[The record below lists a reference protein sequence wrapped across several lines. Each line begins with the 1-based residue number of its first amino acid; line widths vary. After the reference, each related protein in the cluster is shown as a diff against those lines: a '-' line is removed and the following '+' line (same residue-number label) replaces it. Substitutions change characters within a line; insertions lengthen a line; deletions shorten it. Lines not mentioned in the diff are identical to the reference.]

1 MADHEKLPRP
11 PLVLVANDQE
21 WAARSLESILGPHGY
36 AVLRAYTGRQALELA
51 RTAQPDALVL
61 DARLPDMSGI
71 DLCQALRNDPRI
83 GAATPIIIT
92 TAGPSE
98 RAKRLAAYEAG
109 AWEFYSQPLDG
120 EMLLVKLHTF
130 LRSKREIDRVRE
142 ESLIDQATGLY
153 NMRGLVRRAREIGA
167 EAQRRHEPVAC
178 VAFAP
183 EVGLPPYR
191 ADATDTFALHAA
203 AHVGTI
209 AQRVGRISDA
219 IGRVGPTEFAVVAPA
234 TEPHGAVQ
242 LVERLREAV
251 EASPLFADGVES
263 LIRIRAGYCAVRD
276 FAESAVDVDE
286 LLVRATTALRQL
298 RAETDGSYIRE
309 FDEAA
314 LKSAP

>member
-1 MADHEKLPRP
+1 MADHERLPRP

-71 DLCQALRNDPRI
+71 DLCQALRADPRI

-98 RAKRLAAYEAG
+98 RAKRLAAYDAG

-120 EMLLVKLHTF
+120 EMLLIKLRTF

-142 ESLIDQATGLY
+142 ESLIDQTTGLY

-178 VAFAP
+178 VAFTP
-183 EVGLPPYR
+183 EVGGQPYR
-191 ADATDTFALHAA
+191 VDATDLSTLQAA
-203 AHVGTI
+203 AHMGMI

-234 TEPHGAVQ
+234 TEAHGTLQ

-251 EASPLFADGVES
+251 EASPLSVNGVEYPMR
-263 LIRIRAGYCAVRD
+263 LRAGYAAVPD

-298 RAETDGSYIRE
+298 RAEGNGGYIRAFE
-309 FDEAA
+309 EAT
-314 LKSAP
+314 LKPVP

>member
-51 RTAQPDALVL
+51 RTVQPDALVL

-120 EMLLVKLHTF
+120 EMLLVKLSTF

-142 ESLIDQATGLY
+142 ESLIDQTTGLY

-183 EVGLPPYR
+183 EIGLPPYR
-191 ADATDTFALHAA
+191 TDAMDTYALHAA

-209 AQRVGRISDA
+209 AQRMGRISDA

-234 TEPHGAVQ
+234 TESHGAVQ

-298 RAETDGSYIRE
+298 RAEADGSYIRA

-314 LKSAP
+314 LRSAP